1 MDWRPIT
8 IGDTNDTFLISI
20 KRIKSESD
28 GNFVFNLSNFK
39 ELWRETID
47 WQEILRRA
55 KVSSVIWRTVYLQ
68 TILLPHLLLTI
79 NVVQLQQSE
88 NLFMNVD
95 GEENAIERTIFSLA
109 NQYSFNTN
117 ENESLLKTKYYIGS
131 VPFHFT
137 WKLTKSNSDV
147 VNDIA
152 NR

>member
-8 IGDTNDTFLISI
+8 IGETNDTFLISI

-117 ENESLLKTKYYIGS
+117 ENESLLKTKYYIG